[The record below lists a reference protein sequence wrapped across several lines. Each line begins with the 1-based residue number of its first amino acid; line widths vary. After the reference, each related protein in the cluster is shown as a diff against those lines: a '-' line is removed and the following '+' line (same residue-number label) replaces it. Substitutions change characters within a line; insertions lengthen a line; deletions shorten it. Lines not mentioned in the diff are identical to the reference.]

1 MIKNIIFD
9 LDDTLLDF
17 QRGEYEGVRSIL
29 KNAGAPDIEEAFKI
43 YGQINANVWQQIESG
58 KAAQPLLNRRFS
70 DTLNLLNIKSDGQ
83 QLERIYRQHLNH
95 NFHVIPG
102 ATNLLKQLKSNGFRL
117 IVGTNGVAK
126 TQHERLVGSGINS
139 YFDEI
144 FISEEIGY
152 RKPEPQFFETILNNN
167 PDRNISNTVMVGD
180 RLSADIVGANAVG
193 MKSIWYNPHQNQAT
207 SKAAPT
213 YIANDYQDILNL
225 IL

>member
-29 KNAGAPDIEEAFKI
+29 KNAGVPDIEEAFKI
-43 YGQINANVWQQIESG
+43 YGRVNAAVWQQIESG
-58 KAAQPLLNRRFS
+58 DAAQPLLNRRFS
-70 DTLNLLNIKSDGQ
+70 DTLNQLNIKSDGQ
-83 QLERIYRQHLNH
+83 QLEQIYREHLNH

-126 TQHERLVGSGINS
+126 TQHERLVGSGINN

-152 RKPEPQFFETILNNN
+152 RKPEPQFFETILDNN
-167 PDRNISNTVMVGD
+167 PDRNISNTVMIGD

-193 MKSIWYNPHQNQAT
+193 MKSIWYNPHQNQTT
-207 SKAAPT
+207 SKSAPT
-213 YIANDYQDILNL
+213 YIANDYQDILDL

>member
-17 QRGEYEGVRSIL
+17 QRGEYESVRSIL
-29 KNAGAPDIEEAFKI
+29 KNAGAPNIEEAFKI

-58 KAAQPLLNRRFS
+58 EPLLNRRFS
-70 DTLNLLNIKSDGQ
+70 DTLNQLNIKSDGQ
-83 QLERIYRQHLNH
+83 QLEQIYREHLNH

-102 ATNLLKQLKSNGFRL
+102 ATNLLKQLKSNGSRL

-207 SKAAPT
+207 SKSAPT

>member
-17 QRGEYEGVRSIL
+17 QRGEYESVRSIL

-58 KAAQPLLNRRFS
+58 EAAQPLLNRRFS

-167 PDRNISNTVMVGD
+167 PDRNISNTVMIGD

-207 SKAAPT
+207 SKSAPT